1 LPLPTASTTD
11 TQPPTLDGSRFASI
25 PTIATR
31 DIQANTAAEP
41 GIGRLLADAAEFFET
56 YLWESE
62 SSRAA
67 RSKLAEHGLD
77 EETIRAFEVGYAP
90 IGPDELMNHLHGLG
104 YSTEELIAAG
114 LATRS
119 VRGNPHAYF
128 RSRVMFPVKDR
139 EGRILG
145 FAALGTHLGTSWA
158 LWVTSP
164 DNEVYRRSRAVFGLD
179 RAADRIAASG
189 TASVRRDCIE
199 VLQAHQEGQETAVTV
214 HTSRVTR
221 EQMLE
226 LAEGAPG
233 GPDALELELPPGMTV
248 ESERDRSATEP
259 GLDSPNGQPGGQTSP
274 PEPLTPH
281 LRMKML
287 GLVIATAVAAM
298 NAWTGAP
305 LLAVWVGSQ
314 VQSGRVVSIWGVLT
328 VLAVLALAEGLLL
341 WALTWLN
348 RSYDRLT
355 GRPVTAG
362 QTSPWH
368 RAKRG
373 DRVEDIRSRYGISA
387 PEKVVAGCVV
397 AAFLVFEIWFF
408 FFAGSSLGS

>member
-1 LPLPTASTTD
+1 M
-11 TQPPTLDGSRFASI
+11 
-25 PTIATR
+25 
-31 DIQANTAAEP
+31 
-41 GIGRLLADAAEFFET
+41 
-56 YLWESE
+56 
-62 SSRAA
+62 
-67 RSKLAEHGLD
+67 
-77 EETIRAFEVGYAP
+77 GYAP
-90 IGPDELMNHLHGLG
+90 IGPDELMNHLSGLG

-128 RSRVMFPVKDR
+128 RSRLMFPVKDR

-164 DNEVYRRSRAVFGLD
+164 DNEVYSRSRAVFGLD
-179 RAADRIAASG
+179 RAADHIAASG
-189 TASVRRDCIE
+189 TASVRRDSIE
-199 VLQAHQEGQETAVTV
+199 VLKAHQDGQETAVTV

-226 LAEGAPG
+226 LVAGAPG
-233 GPDALELELPPGMTV
+233 GLDALEIELPEGMSV
-248 ESERDRSATEP
+248 ESEEDRRASEAA
-259 GLDSPNGQPGGQTSP
+259 LDSANGQPRRQARPAEAQPGHFN
-274 PEPLTPH
+274 LKR
-281 LRMKML
+281 LAI
-287 GLVIATAVAAM
+287 VIATAVVAM
-298 NAWTGAP
+298 NAWSGAP

-314 VQSGRVVSIWGVLT
+314 AQSGRVLSMWGVLT
-328 VLAVLALAEGLLL
+328 VVAVLGVLELMLL

-373 DRVEDIRSRYGISA
+373 DRVEDIRTRYGISA

-397 AAFLVFEIWFF
+397 AAVLVFEIWFF